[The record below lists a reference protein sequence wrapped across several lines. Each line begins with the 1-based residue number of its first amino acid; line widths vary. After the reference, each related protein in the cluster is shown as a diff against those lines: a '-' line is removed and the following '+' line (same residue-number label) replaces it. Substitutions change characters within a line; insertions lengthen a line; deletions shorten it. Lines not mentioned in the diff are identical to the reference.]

1 MRVSSLAASLG
12 VATAVLLGGA
22 TGASATTTS
31 APSLATQATH
41 NRGGGFGDCGR
52 DGFGFGDGFG
62 RDGFGFGGGFGRGE
76 FGCGHGFGRDGF
88 GFGRGFGFGFGD
100 CGCHGFGRG
109 GFGRGEFGRF

>member
-1 MRVSSLAASLG
+1 MRISSLAASLG

-41 NRGGGFGDCGR
+41 TRGGGFGGGFGDCGGC

-62 RDGFGFGGGFGRGE
+62 RDGFGFGDGFGRGE
-76 FGCGHGFGRDGF
+76 FGCG
-88 GFGRGFGFGFGD
+88 
-100 CGCHGFGRG
+100 HGFGRG